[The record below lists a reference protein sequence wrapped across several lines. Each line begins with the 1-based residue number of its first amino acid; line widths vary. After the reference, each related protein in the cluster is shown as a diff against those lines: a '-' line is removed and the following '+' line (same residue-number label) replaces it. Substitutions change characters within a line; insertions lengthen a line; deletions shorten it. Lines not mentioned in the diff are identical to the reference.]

1 MNKKGYWAALS
12 LVLMISLL
20 TGCRLAD
27 KEKGQTSEDLLI
39 GFFVTLDY
47 IGSEDEHGR
56 ERGPIYGKEKGDT
69 YQFED
74 LKGYGMYFKMYDDAV
89 SGVSDGEI
97 RELKIT
103 GGDQFS
109 LEGTVYVEGGKK
121 HSMYANAVYQTSDG
135 KVYLMP
141 GQTGCS
147 AEFDEE
153 GDELYQDMKYESS
166 EGFKTKHGE
175 LKKFSYKINM
185 KSAPN
190 LQKIV
195 IKQFDKGDNVISTT
209 AMNADSI
216 RKQVKKLK
224 NASYI
229 MVEYYTK
236 GRVERKICEGDT
248 IEYSHTKKDGVII
261 IKDITIV

>member
-1 MNKKGYWAALS
+1 MNKKRYWTALS
-12 LVLMISLL
+12 LVLLVLLL

-47 IGSEDEHGR
+47 VGSEDEHGR
-56 ERGPIYGKEKGDT
+56 ERGPIYGTEKGDT

-74 LKGYGMYFKMYDDAV
+74 LKGYGMYFKTYDGAV
-89 SGVSDGEI
+89 SGASDEEI
-97 RELKIT
+97 RDLKIG

-109 LEGTVYVEGGKK
+109 LEGTLYVESGKK

-135 KVYLMP
+135 KVYLLP
-141 GQTGCS
+141 GQTGAMFD
-147 AEFDEE
+147 AE
-153 GDELYQDMKYESS
+153 GGALYQDMEYEPS
-166 EGFKTKHGE
+166 EDFKTKYGE

-195 IKQFDKGDNVISTT
+195 VKQFDKGDNVIAVTT
-209 AMNADSI
+209 MDADSI
-216 RKQVKKLK
+216 KEEVKKVK
-224 NASYI
+224 AASYI
-229 MVEYYTK
+229 MVEYHTESK
-236 GRVERKICEGDT
+236 VERKICEGDT
-248 IEYSHTKKDGVII
+248 IEYSHTKKDGVIV

>member
-1 MNKKGYWAALS
+1 
-12 LVLMISLL
+12 MISLL

-109 LEGTVYVEGGKK
+109 LEGHLVCGKREEALYVCKRCLSDLRWQGLSDAGGRL
-121 HSMYANAVYQTSDG
+121 AAVQ
-135 KVYLMP
+135 
-141 GQTGCS
+141 
-147 AEFDEE
+147 
-153 GDELYQDMKYESS
+153 
-166 EGFKTKHGE
+166 
-175 LKKFSYKINM
+175 
-185 KSAPN
+185 N
-190 LQKIV
+190 L
-195 IKQFDKGDNVISTT
+195 
-209 AMNADSI
+209 
-216 RKQVKKLK
+216 
-224 NASYI
+224 
-229 MVEYYTK
+229 
-236 GRVERKICEGDT
+236 
-248 IEYSHTKKDGVII
+248 TKKEMHC
-261 IKDITIV
+261 TRT